1 MLFNIEFYI
10 IIDNSELSY
19 TGDDINGK
27 TLRGTET
34 SLILLSQKLAEKNI
48 KIDFC
53 TNTLDY
59 KVVKKVKYYN
69 KQKIDKSINYD
80 LAIVVSDAN
89 KFDLVKAKKKALF
102 SNSNQQVNIII
113 LIK

>member
-1 MLFNIEFYI
+1 MDKKII

-34 SLILLSQKLAEKNI
+34 SLILLSQKLSDNNI

-53 TNTLDY
+53 TNTLDD
-59 KVVKKVKYYN
+59 KVVKKVKYT
-69 KQKIDKSINYD
+69 
-80 LAIVVSDAN
+80 
-89 KFDLVKAKKKALF
+89 VK
-102 SNSNQQVNIII
+102 V
-113 LIK
+113 